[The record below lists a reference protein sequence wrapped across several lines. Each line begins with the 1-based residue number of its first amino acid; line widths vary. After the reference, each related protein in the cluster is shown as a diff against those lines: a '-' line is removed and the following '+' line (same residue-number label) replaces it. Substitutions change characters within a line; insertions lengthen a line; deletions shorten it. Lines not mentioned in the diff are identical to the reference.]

1 MNQRVEITVE
11 GILNNFTHRLCIPV
25 GASFDDA
32 LQILDLFK
40 AEVQKMKDIAA
51 NQAAA
56 SQPAA
61 TPADSNGVQT

>member
-11 GILNNFTHRLCIPV
+11 GVLNNFTHKLCIPV

-32 LQILDLFK
+32 LQMVDLFK

-51 NQAAA
+51 NQQAM
-56 SQPAA
+56 PA
-61 TPADSNGVQT
+61 PSNGVQK